1 MRPEDWLRKR
11 NFFDVEIATRDR
23 EQVNINVSDAMKD
36 YTKEMLSLLAKS
48 YNEQKINALKNG
60 GTLKSIDY
68 LILDFMKEH
77 LS

>member
-1 MRPEDWLRKR
+1 MKPEDWLEQRKLL
-11 NFFDVEIATRDR
+11 NMELTVFAKTSE
-23 EQVNINVSDAMKD
+23 NVFASDAMSM
-36 YTKEMLSLLAKS
+36 YAKEMLSLLAKS

-60 GTLKSIDY
+60 GALKSIDY